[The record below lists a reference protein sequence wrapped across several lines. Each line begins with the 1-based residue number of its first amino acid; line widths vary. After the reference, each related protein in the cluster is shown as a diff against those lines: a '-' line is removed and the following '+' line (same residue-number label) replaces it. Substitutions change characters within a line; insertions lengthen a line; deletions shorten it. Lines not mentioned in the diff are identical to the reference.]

1 MFCLNL
7 YPYASRKIL
16 IHNIRLDVFSA
27 PTNLASVLIFVSSF
41 FCDTD
46 MIDPFLIVKVDPLRE
61 LKLECTANAASTF
74 HLRKLIL
81 PDFNVRHNSWTT
93 TRYFISLSSLFQS
106 TWLGC
111 FTLVHKTAI
120 VGLMSGLYFLK
131 KKKPLDTVVWKNW
144 SLLLFSGSLPST
156 LNIFLGYGLATAWD
170 FLTFIGNSSM
180 MFYTYFHL

>member
-1 MFCLNL
+1 MLPGK
-7 YPYASRKIL
+7 YWSIIL
-16 IHNIRLDVFSA
+16 DSTYFPRLLTWLPCWFSCPVF
-27 PTNLASVLIFVSSF
+27 L
-41 FCDTD
+41 CDTD

-120 VGLMSGLYFLK
+120 VGLMSGLDLLHK
-131 KKKPLDTVVWKNW
+131 NKHISTVVWNNYD
-144 SLLLFSGSLPST
+144 SLLFRGFLLSN
-156 LNIFLGYGLATAWD
+156 LNIF
-170 FLTFIGNSSM
+170 
-180 MFYTYFHL
+180 